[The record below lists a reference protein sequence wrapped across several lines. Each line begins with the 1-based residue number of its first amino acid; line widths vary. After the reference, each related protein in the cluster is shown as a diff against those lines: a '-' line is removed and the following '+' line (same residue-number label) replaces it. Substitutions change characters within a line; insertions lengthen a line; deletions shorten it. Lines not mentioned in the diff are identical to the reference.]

1 MREQRRRQARE
12 RAFLLPSLVGRVLT
26 AAALGLLALEASPG
40 AAKPVQV
47 AELLSTSPA
56 EDWRKPDPENT
67 LYLDLSRGRVI
78 IELAPQVA
86 PQHVANIKA
95 LARAHYFDGL
105 AIVRAQDNYVIQWN
119 DPDHRRPLPPEVRKA
134 IEFTAPE
141 GANQRFQP
149 LSAPDVYAPEV
160 GFLDG
165 FPAARDPRSH
175 TVWLAHCYGMVGVGR
190 DDPAESD
197 GTEMYAVIG
206 NAPRQLDRNVSL
218 VGRVLD
224 GMELFSTLPRG
235 TGEMGFY
242 EPPQPLV
249 PLLSVRVA
257 ADLPA
262 ADRPPL
268 EVLRTDSATFRAVL
282 EQRRNRREDWFK
294 FNPGRIDLCNVPLPV
309 RVAPQG
315 AKR

>member
-1 MREQRRRQARE
+1 
-12 RAFLLPSLVGRVLT
+12 
-26 AAALGLLALEASPG
+26 
-40 AAKPVQV
+40 
-47 AELLSTSPA
+47 
-56 EDWRKPDPENT
+56 
-67 LYLDLSRGRVI
+67 
-78 IELAPQVA
+78 
-86 PQHVANIKA
+86 
-95 LARAHYFDGL
+95 
-105 AIVRAQDNYVIQWN
+105 
-119 DPDHRRPLPPEVRKA
+119 
-134 IEFTAPE
+134 
-141 GANQRFQP
+141 
-149 LSAPDVYAPEV
+149 
-160 GFLDG
+160 
-165 FPAARDPRSH
+165 
-175 TVWLAHCYGMVGVGR
+175 
-190 DDPAESD
+190 
-197 GTEMYAVIG
+197 
-206 NAPRQLDRNVSL
+206 RQLDRNVSL
-218 VGRVLD
+218 VGRVLE